1 MPVSLVA
8 LHWLASSAVSPSC
21 RFCWFVRVV
30 LVFFAVSCCLFFGT
44 CLSLAPPFVWFVR
57 CPGCVWLSCSLA
69 FALSSLPSPL
79 AYGGA
84 DYSGSAGPTPCYRNG
99 PSVWPVGTVSC
110 FLVLLPA
117 GPEMEYALF
126 PFATVLY
133 GNKGFGPVW
142 GTALYTM
149 LCLSIVFLGVPLL
162 SRPLHYAGPHVTTPY
177 AVVQRVS
184 PLLWRILLN
193 SLTVLLC
200 PSWALLRSAAP
211 GFGVCRHWRGLLFC
225 LFPVCCVLAVLSPL
239 RLNQ

>member
-1 MPVSLVA
+1 MAVLTIVVQRDPPPVV
-8 LHWLASSAVSPSC
+8 SAWVS
-21 RFCWFVRVV
+21 
-30 LVFFAVSCCLFFGT
+30 G
-44 CLSLAPPFVWFVR
+44 
-57 CPGCVWLSCSLA
+57 
-69 FALSSLPSPL
+69 
-79 AYGGA
+79 
-84 DYSGSAGPTPCYRNG
+84 CYRNG